1 MSIEGLEERVIE
13 WARERDLYRQST
25 DTTRALKMV
34 EEVDELLHEV
44 RYRNVPDIA
53 MEAGDVIVT
62 LINLLHPLG
71 LNLETC
77 LAAAYEKIKDRQ
89 GKMINGTYV
98 KSEDLE

>member
-1 MSIEGLEERVIE
+1 MSIEKLEERVIE
-13 WARERDLYRQST
+13 WANQRNLYRQST
-25 DTTRALKMV
+25 DETRALKLI
-34 EEVDELLHEV
+34 EEVGELLHEV
-44 RYRNVPDIA
+44 RYRNIPDIA

-71 LNLETC
+71 LDLETC
-77 LAAAYEKIKDRQ
+77 LGAAYEKIKDRQ